1 MKILG
6 IIPARSGSKGIP
18 KKNIKLLNGKPLIAY
33 TIEAGLKSNL
43 NKVVVSTDCNE
54 IADISKDYG
63 CEVLMRPVNLARD
76 ETPTL
81 PVLIDVVSK
90 LEETFSG
97 IMTLQPTSPLRNEHH
112 INEAID
118 LFKSDNDADSLVSVV
133 QVNHGFMPNKLMAF
147 DGKYLSGN
155 ITVNRR
161 QDSPLMYARNGAAIY
176 ITKTEKLNE
185 FIFGGNILPYFMSK
199 IDSFDLDDMDDWQI
213 LERIIE

>member
-1 MKILG
+1 LKILG

-63 CEVLMRPVNLARD
+63 CDVIMRPVNLARD

-81 PVLIDVVSK
+81 PVLIDVISK
-90 LEETFSG
+90 LEETFFG
-97 IMTLQPTSPLRNEHH
+97 VMTLQPTSPLRNEHH

-118 LFKSDNDADSLVSVV
+118 LFKSNNDADSLVSVV
-133 QVNHGFMPNKLMAF
+133 QVGHCFMPNKLMTF
-147 DGKYLSGN
+147 DGKYLSGKN
-155 ITVNRR
+155 TINRR
-161 QDSPLMYARNGAAIY
+161 QDSSLMYARNGAAIY

-185 FIFGGNILPYFMSK
+185 FIFGGNVLPYFMKK
-199 IDSFDLDDMDDWQI
+199 INSFDLDDMEDWHI
-213 LERIIE
+213 LERMIK